1 LYDDCPPTWSN
12 WSPWTPCTKT
22 CGSGGT
28 RSQTRFC
35 QGSKYVHDELRTCP
49 GHDKRII
56 DCRPNLP
63 KCVRNFT
70 KVFAVDKSNHIV
82 VFDFKTPYSECA
94 LNQTVIETPPG
105 FETIDILGLTLDANN
120 GVTKLYYDRFSRS
133 GFLYINRAGSYNND
147 MKIRMPEPWKS
158 SSPFI
163 VSVLALLNGDW
174 FIAGGE
180 TYIQVQKTDKKISS
194 TYFISPDGSA
204 RTGIT
209 R

>member
-1 LYDDCPPTWSN
+1 
-12 WSPWTPCTKT
+12 
-22 CGSGGT
+22 
-28 RSQTRFC
+28 
-35 QGSKYVHDELRTCP
+35 
-49 GHDKRII
+49 
-56 DCRPNLP
+56 LP

-82 VFDFKTPYSECA
+82 VFDLKTPYSVCA

-120 GVTKLYYDRFSRS
+120 GVTKLYYDQFSRS

-158 SSPFI
+158 SSPFLI
-163 VSVLALLNGDW
+163 SVLALLNGDW
-174 FIAGGE
+174 FITESE
-180 TYIQVQKTDKKISS
+180 TYIQAKKTNKKISS